1 MRAKCSRGQQVPH
14 PWSGQRNY
22 MRGGYKGGKQGGHL
36 GIPLFKLAAGPPL
49 EGVTLGACIGLLK
62 SL

>member
-1 MRAKCSRGQQVPH
+1 
-14 PWSGQRNY
+14 
-22 MRGGYKGGKQGGHL
+22 MRGGYKGGEQGGHL